1 MSMPVKCHFISRNIR
16 NINKYKE
23 KFKSWIHSLNAAKPW
38 GLIFPPMTMNI
49 WSTQNCN
56 WSITQWTTNHL
67 IRWNT
72 VSCVILVDGFSAKS
86 IKIITP
92 PHLSHELLF
101 WYWTFKIIGIHWIN
115 MKYRLWNME
124 KNIEIIVINCIS
136 NPAFK
141 FGVEKLGQLCLRQKI
156 KMVFSS
162 DVMWISFTLRRCRE
176 KSFTS
181 VIKPYRKS
189 TIPV

>member
-1 MSMPVKCHFISRNIR
+1 
-16 NINKYKE
+16 
-23 KFKSWIHSLNAAKPW
+23 
-38 GLIFPPMTMNI
+38 
-49 WSTQNCN
+49 
-56 WSITQWTTNHL
+56 
-67 IRWNT
+67 
-72 VSCVILVDGFSAKS
+72 
-86 IKIITP
+86 
-92 PHLSHELLF
+92 
-101 WYWTFKIIGIHWIN
+101 

-162 DVMWISFTLRRCRE
+162 DVMWISFTLIQCSE

-181 VIKPYRKS
+181 VIKPY
-189 TIPV
+189 